1 MSQTTDLLNFIHQNA
16 EMGQGTIERIS
27 KMVSDPALRNT
38 LAPQLEEYRR
48 MCIASEALLSAQQA
62 DVKSVNPMIKASS
75 YLKLNASM
83 LADKS
88 PSHISEMLI
97 EGSTMGI
104 IDITKQLDTYKD
116 ADEGV
121 RALGHALLRQEQSN
135 IERLKKHL

>member
-16 EMGQGTIERIS
+16 EMGQGTIERIC
-27 KMVSDPALRNT
+27 KMVNDQSLKDS

-48 MCIASEALLSAQQA
+48 MCIASEALLTAQRA
-62 DVKSVNPMIKASS
+62 DVKGINPMIKASA
-75 YLKLNASM
+75 YLKMNANT

-88 PSHISEMLI
+88 ASHISEMLI

-104 IDITKQLDTYKD
+104 VDITKKLGEYKD
-116 ADEGV
+116 ADPGV
-121 RALGHALLRQEQSN
+121 IALGKALLKQEQGN

>member
-16 EMGQGTIERIS
+16 EMGQGTIERIC
-27 KMVSDPALRNT
+27 KMTTDETFKNT
-38 LAPQLEEYRR
+38 LQLEEYRR

-62 DVKSVNPMIKASS
+62 DVKGINPMAKASA
-75 YLKLNASM
+75 YLKMNAGT

-104 IDITKQLDTYKD
+104 IDITKKLSEYKD
-116 ADEGV
+116 ADAGV
-121 RALGHALLRQEQSN
+121 VALGKALLKQEQGN

>member
-27 KMVSDPALRNT
+27 KMVSDQSLKDT
-38 LAPQLEEYRR
+38 LEPQLEEYRR
-48 MCIASEALLSAQQA
+48 MCIASEALLSAQKA
-62 DVKSVNPMIKASS
+62 DVKSLSPMVKASA
-75 YLKLNASM
+75 YLKMNANVM
-83 LADKS
+83 ADKT

-104 IDITKQLDTYKD
+104 VDITKKLNEYKD
-116 ADEGV
+116 ADAGV
-121 RALGHALLRQEQSN
+121 VALGQAMLKQEQNN